1 MRVGV
6 MENRRAIPAEATR
19 HELAGEAFEIWVSR
33 SRDTLFATLLR
44 ILRDES
50 EAEDLLQ
57 ETYLRALSRLRSFR
71 GEGDPIGWLR
81 RIAVRLALNRLR
93 AKRLRRWLPLF
104 DEDRPGRAE
113 PAGDLPGPDDRAE
126 SAERRQRLDDLLEGF
141 PPKARAA
148 FSLRILDDRPYE
160 EIAVLVGCSEA
171 TARSLVSRTRSRLEE
186 EIRKRGWNDEE

>member
-6 MENRRAIPAEATR
+6 MENREALPARATS

-33 SRDTLFATLLR
+33 SRDTLYATLLR

-50 EAEDLLQ
+50 EAEDILQ

-93 AKRLRRWLPLF
+93 TQRLRRWLPLTLGV
-104 DEDRPGRAE
+104 DGPERIEGADP
-113 PAGDLPGPDDRAE
+113 LPGPEDRAE
-126 SAERRQRLDDLLEGF
+126 TAERRGRVEELLAGF
-141 PPKARAA
+141 APRARTA

-160 EIAVLVGCSEA
+160 EIGRLMGISEA
-171 TARSLVSRTRSRLEE
+171 TARSLVSRTRSRLED
-186 EIRKRGWNDEE
+186 EIRKRGWNDE